1 MDTLTVARA
10 FFDACDFG
18 KGWDGC
24 KQFCHP
30 DASFETEA
38 ETLANI
44 DTLAIYCDWMIDAL
58 EMLDKD
64 VKVKIKAIAHDRDT
78 DIVLIYGQKNC
89 SIQAICITMPEC
101 GLHQSGYIH
110 YSFLGSLEQIFFC
123 AIYWTETPHQIH

>member
-18 KGWDGC
+18 KGLDGC
-24 KQFCHP
+24 KQFCHS

-58 EMLDKD
+58 AMLDKD
-64 VKVKIKAIAHDRDT
+64 VKVKVKAIAHDRDT
-78 DIVLIYGQKNC
+78 DIVLIYGE
-89 SIQAICITMPEC
+89 IEGTVTIGPEPMPMKTDYVYA
-101 GLHQSGYIH
+101 LHFKKVKFVMYRKFGNSTYNR
-110 YSFLGSLEQIFFC
+110 
-123 AIYWTETPHQIH
+123 